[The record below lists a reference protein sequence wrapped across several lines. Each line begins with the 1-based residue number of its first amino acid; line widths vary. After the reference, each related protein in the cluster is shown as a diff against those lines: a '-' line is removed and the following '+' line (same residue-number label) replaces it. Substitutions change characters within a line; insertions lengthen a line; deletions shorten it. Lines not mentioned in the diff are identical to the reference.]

1 MSDTTLPAE
10 YLDRF
15 AGVGRLYGL
24 KGLERLRTRHACV
37 LGVGGVGSWTV
48 EALARSGV
56 GRISLVD
63 LDDIC
68 VTNTNRQLHT
78 HSETIGVFKV
88 DAMAERL
95 RLINPELQVHC
106 YREFFTERSADHLLS
121 PAQHGLPEYDVVIDA
136 IDHTERKA
144 LLIAECWRRGLPVV
158 VSGAAG
164 GRRDPTKVTSSDLS
178 ETTHDGLL
186 RNIRRALRSVHGLP
200 NVGAWGIQ
208 AVYSVERP
216 VYPSADGE
224 VCETAPRG
232 EALRLNCQLGFGAAT
247 HLTATF
253 GFVAAHHAL
262 HLLTAPSATQ
272 GDTP

>member
-1 MSDTTLPAE
+1 MSDTELTSD

-24 KGLERLRTRHACV
+24 EGLARLKERHACV
-37 LGVGGVGSWTV
+37 FGIGGVGSWTV

-78 HSETIGVFKV
+78 HSGTIGAFKV
-88 DAMAERL
+88 EAMAERV
-95 RLINPELQVHC
+95 RSINPEVLVHT
-106 YREFFTERSADHLLS
+106 YTEFFTDQSAERLLS
-121 PAQHGLPEYDVVIDA
+121 PERHGLPPYDVVIDA

-144 LLIAECWRRGLPVV
+144 LLIAECWRRALPVV

-164 GRRDPTKVTSSDLS
+164 GRRDPTKVTTSDLS
-178 ETTHDGLL
+178 QTTHDGLL
-186 RNIRRALRSVHGLP
+186 RNIRRTLRVSYGLP
-200 NVGAWGIQ
+200 SEGSWGIP
-208 AVYSVERP
+208 AVFSLERAI
-216 VYPSADGE
+216 YPSPDGGS
-224 VCETAPRG
+224 CATPPSG
-232 EALRLNCQLGFGAAT
+232 EALRLNCQLGFGAVT

-253 GFVAAHHAL
+253 GFAAAYHAL
-262 HLLTAPSATQ
+262 ERLADSP
-272 GDTP
+272 TPT